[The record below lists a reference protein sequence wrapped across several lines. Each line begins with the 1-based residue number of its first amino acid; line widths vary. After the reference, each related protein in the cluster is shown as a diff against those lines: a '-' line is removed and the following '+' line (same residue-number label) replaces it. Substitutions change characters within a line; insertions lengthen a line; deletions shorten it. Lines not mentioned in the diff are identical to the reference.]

1 MTIFCKNR
9 INVMNDIFSEIVIRK
24 TMAQYI
30 TQIRTL
36 AKSFQLQDPSDKTI
50 DKVIE
55 KYNSKKLRKRLLKE
69 HE

>member
-1 MTIFCKNR
+1 
-9 INVMNDIFSEIVIRK
+9 MNDMFSEIVIRK

-36 AKSFQLQDPSDKTI
+36 ARSFQLQDSSDKTF

-55 KYNSKKLRKRLLKE
+55 IYNSKKLRKWLLKE